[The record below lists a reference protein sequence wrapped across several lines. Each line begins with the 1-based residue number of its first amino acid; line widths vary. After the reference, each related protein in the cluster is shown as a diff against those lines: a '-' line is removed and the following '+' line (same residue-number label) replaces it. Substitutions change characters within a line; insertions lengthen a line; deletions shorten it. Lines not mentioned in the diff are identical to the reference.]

1 MCFLPATNGDE
12 TVWPFIEAPQLTT
25 RVTGELVVS
34 ANSQHLYQVI
44 TGFLLLQRAS
54 IVDVSLRF
62 DKDYRSRLPTAHIAE
77 LRVEGGAT
85 IAYDMIDGYN
95 FAGPVALSEYLNRVD
110 CYFKRS
116 FDAASHANVANGSRI
131 VPFGLNYPVT
141 VNHRFFAGLGPTG
154 LLGLPERAA
163 RLIVGA
169 RSLDV
174 SRFEDVPRHHSD
186 PQVLFQTRT
195 WDPAEVAETNDDW
208 RIEREQMNEM
218 RASCVRL
225 LRQEFG
231 SRFHGGFM
239 PTEHARRNFPDCVV
253 GAEMASKRRYMQTLK
268 DTDICIATAGLH
280 GSNGWRVRRRQ
291 QGDRQPAVAVR
302 RAGISRRAPL
312 PRLLDAAGVRRC
324 RLDPHLREVAAAQD
338 EDRELRLLPPV
349 PAPGSAGAEL
359 AAAGDERPRS
369 VSAVE

>member
-12 TVWPFIEAPQLTT
+12 TVWPFIEMPQLTT

-44 TGFLLLQRAS
+44 TGFLLLQKAS
-54 IVDVSLRF
+54 IVNVSLRF
-62 DKDYRSRLPTAHIAE
+62 DKDYRPRLPTAHIAE
-77 LRVEGGAT
+77 LRVEDGVT

-186 PQVLFQTRT
+186 PQILFQTRT

-208 RIEREQMNEM
+208 RVEREQMNEM
-218 RASCVRL
+218 RATCVRL

-231 SRFHGGFM
+231 GRFHGGFM
-239 PTEHARRNFPDCVV
+239 PTEHARQHFSDCVI
-253 GAEMASKRRYMQTLK
+253 GADMASKRRYMQTLK
-268 DTDICIATAGLH
+268 DTDVCIATAGLH
-280 GSNGWRVRRRQ
+280 SSNGWSLGEYIAASKAIVSQRLRYDVPAFREGHHYLGFSTRRNASM
-291 QGDRQPAVAVR
+291 P
-302 RAGISRRAPL
+302 SRRSSPTKRGCAK
-312 PRLLDAAGVRRC
+312 
-324 RLDPHLREVAAAQD
+324 
-338 EDRELRLLPPV
+338 
-349 PAPGSAGAEL
+349 
-359 AAAGDERPRS
+359 
-369 VSAVE
+369 